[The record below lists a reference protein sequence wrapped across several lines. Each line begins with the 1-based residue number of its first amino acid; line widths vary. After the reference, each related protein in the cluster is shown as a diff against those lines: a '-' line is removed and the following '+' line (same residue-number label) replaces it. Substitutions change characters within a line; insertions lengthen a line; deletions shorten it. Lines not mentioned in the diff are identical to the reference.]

1 LAEGALACGLQAS
14 PTREEFVPGPLSHI
28 KVLDLSRV
36 LAGPWA
42 GQLLADLGAE
52 VIKVERPGAGDDT
65 RSWGPPFLKN
75 KDGSESRESG
85 YYLAVNRNK
94 RSLTISMEKPEGQ
107 EIIRKLAAN
116 SDIVL
121 ENFKVGTLPRYGLGY
136 EDLKKVN
143 PKLIYCSIT
152 GFGQDGPIAQNAA
165 YDFLIQGMGGLM
177 SITGEADANPGGGPQ
192 KVGIPIIDLMSGMYG
207 TVAVLAALANREV
220 TGKGEYVDLAMLDVQ
235 TAILSNQAM
244 NYLVSGRVPKRQ
256 GNRHPNIMPQDVFK
270 CADGQVVLAVGNDG
284 QYAKMCQAINRPELA
299 TDPRYIKNADR
310 VRNKEVLLPVIEDI
324 LKKWTR
330 ADLCAAMDAVG
341 VPCGPINDIDEVFEI
356 PQVKHR
362 GMKMDLPHPT
372 SGTVPSV
379 ANPMKFMENKIEYRT
394 APPLLGADSD
404 DILHSLG
411 MSDAEIAKLREQ
423 GVV

>member
-1 LAEGALACGLQAS
+1 M
-14 PTREEFVPGPLSHI
+14 PGPLSHI

-42 GQLLADLGAE
+42 GQLLADLGAD

-65 RSWGPPFLKN
+65 RGWGPPFLKN

-136 EDLKKVN
+136 EDLKQVN

-177 SITGEADANPGGGPQ
+177 SITGEAEGRPGAGPQ

-220 TGKGEYVDLAMLDVQ
+220 TGKGDYIDLAMLDIQ
-235 TAILSNQAM
+235 TAVLSNQAM
-244 NYLVSGRVPKRQ
+244 NYLLLGRVPKRQ
-256 GNRHPNIMPQDVFK
+256 GNRHPNIMPQDVFR

-284 QYAKMCQAINRPELA
+284 QYAKMCQALNRPELA

-310 VRNKEVLLPVIEDI
+310 VRNKDVLLPLIEDI
-324 LKKWTR
+324 FKQWTR
-330 ADLCAAMDAVG
+330 ADLVAAMEAVG
-341 VPCGPINDIDEVFEI
+341 VPCGPINNIDEVFEI

-362 GMKMDLPHPT
+362 GMRMDLPHPT

-379 ANPMKFMENKIEYRT
+379 ANPIKLKEAPIEYRN

-404 DILHSLG
+404 EILRG
-411 MSDAEIAKLREQ
+411 IGISDAEIARLREQ

>member
-1 LAEGALACGLQAS
+1 MA
-14 PTREEFVPGPLSHI
+14 GPLSHI

-42 GQLLADLGAE
+42 GQLLADLGAD

-65 RSWGPPFLKN
+65 RGWGPPFLKN
-75 KDGSESRESG
+75 KDGSDSRESG
-85 YYLAVNRNK
+85 YYLGVNRNK
-94 RSLTISMEKPEGQ
+94 RSLTLSIEKPEGQ
-107 EIIRKLAAN
+107 AIVRKLAAQ

-143 PKLIYCSIT
+143 PRIIYCSIT

-177 SITGEADANPGGGPQ
+177 SITGENDNLPGGGPQ

-207 TVAVLAALANREV
+207 AVSVLAALANREK
-220 TGKGEYVDLAMLDVQ
+220 TGKGDYIDLAMLDIQ
-235 TAILSNQAM
+235 TAVLSNQAM
-244 NYLVSGRVPKRQ
+244 NYLLSGRVPKRQ

-284 QYAKMCQAINRPELA
+284 QYAKMCQALGHPELA

-310 VRNKEVLLPVIEDI
+310 VRNKEVLLPLIEEI
-324 LKKWTR
+324 FKNWKR
-330 ADLCAAMDAVG
+330 ADLVAAMDAVG
-341 VPCGPINDIDEVFEI
+341 VPCGPINSIDEVFEI

-362 GMKMDLPHPT
+362 GMKMEMPHPA
-372 SGTVPSV
+372 SGTVPLV
-379 ANPMKFMENKIEYRT
+379 ASPMKFTESKVEYRM
-394 APPLLGADSD
+394 APPMLGADSD
-404 DILHSLG
+404 DILRDLG
-411 MSDAEIAKLREQ
+411 LADGEIAKLREQ

>member
-1 LAEGALACGLQAS
+1 M
-14 PTREEFVPGPLSHI
+14 PGPLSHI

-42 GQLLADLGAE
+42 GQLLADLGAD

-65 RSWGPPFLKN
+65 RGWGPPFLKN

-136 EDLKKVN
+136 EDLKQVN

-177 SITGEADANPGGGPQ
+177 SITGEAEGRPGAGPQ

-220 TGKGEYVDLAMLDVQ
+220 TGKGDYIDLAMLDIQ
-235 TAILSNQAM
+235 TAVLSNQAM
-244 NYLVSGRVPKRQ
+244 NYLLLGRVPKRQ
-256 GNRHPNIMPQDVFK
+256 GNRHPNIMPQDVFR

-284 QYAKMCQAINRPELA
+284 QYAKMCQALNRPELA
-299 TDPRYIKNADR
+299 TDARYIKNADR
-310 VRNKEVLLPVIEDI
+310 VRNKDVLLPLIEDI
-324 LKKWTR
+324 FKQWTR
-330 ADLCAAMDAVG
+330 ADLVAAMEAVG
-341 VPCGPINDIDEVFEI
+341 VPCGPINNIDEVFEI

-362 GMKMDLPHPT
+362 GMRMDLPHPT

-379 ANPMKFMENKIEYRT
+379 ANPIKLKEAPIEYRN

-404 DILHSLG
+404 EILRG
-411 MSDAEIAKLREQ
+411 IGISDAEIARLREQ

>member
-1 LAEGALACGLQAS
+1 MA
-14 PTREEFVPGPLSHI
+14 GPLSHI

-65 RSWGPPFLKN
+65 RGWGPPFLKN

-107 EIIRKLAAN
+107 EIIRKLAAG

-121 ENFKVGTLPRYGLGY
+121 ENFKVGTLSRYGLGY
-136 EDLKKVN
+136 EDLRKIN
-143 PKLIYCSIT
+143 PRLIYCSIT

-177 SITGEADANPGGGPQ
+177 SITGEAEGRPGAGPQ

-207 TVAVLAALANREV
+207 AVSVLAALANREV
-220 TGKGEYVDLAMLDVQ
+220 TGNGDYIDLAMLDIQ
-235 TAILSNQAM
+235 TAVLSNQAM
-244 NYLVSGRVPKRQ
+244 NYLLSGRVPKRQ

-284 QYAKMCQAINRPELA
+284 QYVKMCEALKHPELA
-299 TDPRYIKNADR
+299 ADPRYIKNADR
-310 VRNKEVLLPVIEDI
+310 VRNKEELLPLIEEI
-324 LKKWTR
+324 FSKWTR

-341 VPCGPINDIDEVFEI
+341 VPCGPINSIDEVFEI

-362 GMKMDLPHPT
+362 GMRMDLPHPT

-379 ANPMKFMENKIEYRT
+379 ANPMKFKEAPIEYRR
-394 APPLLGADSD
+394 APPMLGADSD
-404 DILHSLG
+404 EILRGLG
-411 MSDAEIAKLREQ
+411 LADAEIAKLREQ